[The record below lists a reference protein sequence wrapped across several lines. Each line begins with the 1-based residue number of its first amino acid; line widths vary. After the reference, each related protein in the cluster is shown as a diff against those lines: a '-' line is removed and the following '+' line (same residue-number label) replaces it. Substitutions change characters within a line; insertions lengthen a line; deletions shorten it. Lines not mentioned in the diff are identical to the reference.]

1 METAQGAPLELRKWV
16 GCRLAIDRALR
27 GSDKPR
33 CRHQFVSK
41 AEIFAETNV
50 PKNSANAETGA
61 EICWQKPILE
71 CGNFFLLWQPV
82 GRSKKPPVAAP
93 QNRADAETVADGER
107 LKGHYKR
114 RNDNSD
120 SSIRNQFGELK

>member
-50 PKNSANAETGA
+50 PKND
-61 EICWQKPILE
+61 
-71 CGNFFLLWQPV
+71 
-82 GRSKKPPVAAP
+82 
-93 QNRADAETVADGER
+93 ADAETICR
-107 LKGHYKR
+107 NNLQKR
-114 RNDNSD
+114 EKVSQSD
-120 SSIRNQFGELK
+120 TLLYQKDTNLVQ